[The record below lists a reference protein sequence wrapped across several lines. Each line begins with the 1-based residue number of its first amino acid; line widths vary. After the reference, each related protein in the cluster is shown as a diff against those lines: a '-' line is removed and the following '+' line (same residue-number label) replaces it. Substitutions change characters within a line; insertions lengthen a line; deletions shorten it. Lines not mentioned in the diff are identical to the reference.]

1 MWNEEEF
8 FKDFAKAS
16 DKITASDELTERLK
30 NLPTGRKR
38 PRVYYERM
46 VLAAAAII
54 LCVSLGVFGISHIS
68 SNNGGD
74 MTDSK
79 VELASKSE
87 SDDGMQNIDISG
99 KLELA
104 REYVD
109 NYSVKITDAN
119 GNEISQTTR
128 KLIIGQLKNAIIV
141 SEDTQGEY
149 TSYYCEGKKNIEIR
163 IYSADKTN
171 IKVAVI
177 EK

>member
-16 DKITASDELTERLK
+16 DKITASDELTERIK
-30 NLPTGRKR
+30 SLPTGRKR

-46 VLAAAAII
+46 VLVAAAVI
-54 LCVSLGVFGISHIS
+54 LCVSLGVFGISRIS
-68 SNNGGD
+68 NTGD
-74 MTDSK
+74 NITDSK

-87 SDDGMQNIDISG
+87 SDDDMQNIDISG

-128 KLIIGQLKNAIIV
+128 KVITGQLKNAIIV